1 MLNPYPTNTE
11 FIQALKSGD
20 SKAYKTLVDVYH
32 HKLCVYAFSLI
43 HNQNA
48 AEDIVQNVFICTWK
62 NRARLKSNYEIKH
75 FLYKSV
81 YNEFI
86 NEYRKQKKVVPLEKK
101 YIDALTVT
109 IDHKNEYALDRKI
122 RLIKQE
128 IENLPPKC
136 KEIFVLSKQ
145 EGLTNQE
152 IATYKQVS
160 VKSVEAHIT
169 RAFHILRESIGG
181 EIYHMMFLIFGKKR
195 I

>member
-20 SKAYKTLVDVYH
+20 SKAYDILVDGYH
-32 HKLCVYAFSLI
+32 HKLCVYAMSLI
-43 HNQNA
+43 GNQNA

-62 NRARLKSNYEIKH
+62 NRERLKSNCEIKH

-86 NEYRKQKKVVPLEKK
+86 NEYRKQKKVVPLERK
-101 YIDALTVT
+101 YIDALTAT
-109 IDHKNEYALDRKI
+109 IESKNEYDLERKMKLV
-122 RLIKQE
+122 RQE

-136 KEIFVLSKQ
+136 KEIFMLSKQ

-152 IATYKQVS
+152 IAVYKQVS
-160 VKSVEAHIT
+160 IKSVEAHIT
-169 RAFHILRESIGG
+169 KAFHILRQSIGG
-181 EIYHMMFLIFGKKR
+181 EIYHMMFLIFGKR
-195 I
+195 GF